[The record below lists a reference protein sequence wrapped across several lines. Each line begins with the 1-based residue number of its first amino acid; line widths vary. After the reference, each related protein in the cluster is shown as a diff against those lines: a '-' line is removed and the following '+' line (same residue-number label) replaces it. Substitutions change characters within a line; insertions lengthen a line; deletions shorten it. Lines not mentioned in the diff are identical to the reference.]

1 MNHTQ
6 VFDGAVSAVPP
17 GWGQEEIDELTRR
30 LSEKYFGGKRLNV
43 ARSEELPGGLHDESL
58 THLAGT
64 TGPYAVFT
72 VASDE

>member
-1 MNHTQ
+1 MDHTQ

-17 GWGQEEIDELTRR
+17 GWGQAEIDELTKR
-30 LSEKYFGGKRLNV
+30 LSEKYFGGKRLTV
-43 ARSEELPGGLHDESL
+43 ERSEELPGGLNDESRK
-58 THLAGT
+58 HLAGT